1 MAFYKTIFMLNS
13 LITPRMFPFSFRE
26 STSFVRLN
34 IEEESTD
41 NSNLSILTVCQK
53 CNALVNDIDQHTR
66 SKDCKIQEDLSLK
79 NVQDSIF
86 LNFSDITNVN
96 STTTVL
102 DDLGNIRMNQTG
114 DKHIS

>member
-1 MAFYKTIFMLNS
+1 MLP
-13 LITPRMFPFSFRE
+13 LSFRV

-41 NSNLSILTVCQK
+41 NSNLSILTVCQN
-53 CNALVNDIDQHTR
+53 CNALVNDIDQHSS
-66 SKDCKIQEDLSLK
+66 SKDCKNQADLTLK
-79 NVQDSIF
+79 NVQDPIF

-96 STTTVL
+96 SSTTVL

-114 DKHIS
+114 DKYIH